1 MAGPC
6 ATSEVHNTLTYVF
19 VTHTTCTFCSN
30 QLDSVQVHC
39 RAPVVVTNVRPMY
52 HVRGTQHPHMYVCKL
67 AKRTEKSQRDLLALR
82 DPKFGP
88 AGVVRRSLL
97 QRNGNSVPPAQWIK
111 TRRVKIDFRRKAGR
125 SQAISES
132 IRKIP
137 RGKTMEIS
145 MPLVFSVNGPKRAV
159 SAVFRALVGGQ
170 NGASTF
176 GMPRLP
182 FSHMI
187 VGFEER
193 KRDRFGPVYVVPGP
207 KRVLENGRKQSK
219 ATGWNSITGPFMN
232 ESEKGKITFWCR
244 LFGFSR

>member
-52 HVRGTQHPHMYVCKL
+52 HVRGTQNPHMYVCKL
-67 AKRTEKSQRDLLALR
+67 AKRTEKSQRDLLALW

-159 SAVFRALVGGQ
+159 SAVFRALVGAKMERPLLVCPGY
-170 NGASTF
+170 
-176 GMPRLP
+176 P
-182 FSHMI
+182 FPIWLLGLKS
-187 VGFEER
+187 
-193 KRDRFGPVYVVPGP
+193 
-207 KRVLENGRKQSK
+207 EN
-219 ATGWNSITGPFMN
+219 AIDLGPFMWSPDQN
-232 ESEKGKITFWCR
+232 GFWKTAENSQRPLDETPLPGR
-244 LFGFSR
+244 LWMNPKKVK